1 MPLSKYLHVLHPV
14 NDRFLPLHPWSQ
26 RRYVLV
32 DYMHNQLTLDTVQA
46 EYGCRWWASPW
57 WAGEWGWRGDVPG
70 EWVDVPYWWVIRL
83 LYYSLWL
90 SWSACWMMESPGHLD
105 LILDCLLQQLWFEQ
119 FGKCV
124 ILSCDIKVKTVAD
137 TRGSICRDDWNFGG
151 DGASELGKNLTQS
164 GKQQLAPDDPCNM
177 RLVQIVDFLDIVPS
191 VVGRSLLLAGINMH
205 NVLTQLD
212 YPDLFLCIQNA
223 VTHGSSVS
231 PHSPIINAG
240 SVGPDNPHGQ
250 MMSHDVPHQAMH
262 SMGDPAFTGH
272 CTPTP
277 LHVSDSQ

>member
-1 MPLSKYLHVLHPV
+1 
-14 NDRFLPLHPWSQ
+14 
-26 RRYVLV
+26 
-32 DYMHNQLTLDTVQA
+32 
-46 EYGCRWWASPW
+46 
-57 WAGEWGWRGDVPG
+57 
-70 EWVDVPYWWVIRL
+70 
-83 LYYSLWL
+83 
-90 SWSACWMMESPGHLD
+90 
-105 LILDCLLQQLWFEQ
+105 
-119 FGKCV
+119 
-124 ILSCDIKVKTVAD
+124 
-137 TRGSICRDDWNFGG
+137 
-151 DGASELGKNLTQS
+151 
-164 GKQQLAPDDPCNM
+164 M